1 MERNLGSLVDEA
13 ARAAPYE
20 FFKRIRTEKPVYRLP
35 GSDVYL
41 ITTHELIKTVVRD
54 IKTFS
59 NELPQGQTAH
69 HNSSSAADRVLQEKG
84 FGRRIKTIA
93 NHDPPGHYAF
103 RRLMSG
109 ILSPTIIQGMEARV
123 REDAQRLLDAIDTS
137 QPCDV
142 VEAVTLPLP
151 LLVISDLLG
160 VERSDFQTFKI
171 WAAASLYQNK
181 PPQTEEALVRDA
193 ELIAEMQH
201 YLVGVMNDRRKN
213 PRDDTVTRLVNA
225 KLNDERLLTEKEI
238 LSILELFILAGAE
251 TTTNAMGNSLIYFID
266 NPSAEQAVREA
277 SGRMAD
283 VVEELLRL
291 ESSVTGIWRSVTCD
305 TVLDG
310 VPITA
315 GSKLILA
322 YGPSNW
328 DEAIFDEPRQFVLDR
343 PNIKDHFAF
352 GSGIHVCL
360 GNSLARL
367 ELKVMLEQWFTTFS
381 KFKLAIDRSQIA
393 YQPFMTL
400 RGPTSLPLSL
410 ERH

>member
-13 ARAAPYE
+13 ARASPYE
-20 FFKRIRTEKPVYRLP
+20 FFKRIRTEQPVYRLP

-41 ITTHELIKTVVRD
+41 ISTHALIKRVTRD

-59 NELPQGQTAH
+59 NELPEGQTAH
-69 HNSSSAADRVLQEKG
+69 HNVSSAADKVLEEKG
-84 FGRRIKTIA
+84 FGRRVKTIA

-103 RRLMSG
+103 RRLMGG
-109 ILSPTIIQGMEARV
+109 ILSPAIIKGMEGRV
-123 REDAQRLLDAIDTS
+123 REDANHLLRAIDTS
-137 QPCDV
+137 QLCDV

-160 VERSDFQTFKI
+160 VDRSDFQTFKI

-181 PPQTEEALVRDA
+181 PPQSEEALVRDA

-201 YLVGVMNDRRKN
+201 YLVGVVNDRRKN

-225 KLNDERLLTEKEI
+225 RLNDERLLTQKEI

-251 TTTNAMGNSLIYFID
+251 TTTNAMGNALIYFID
-266 NPSAEQAVREA
+266 NPKAEIKAREA
-277 SGRMAD
+277 SDRMAD

-305 TVLDG
+305 TVLNG
-310 VPITA
+310 VPIAA

-328 DEAIFDEPRQFVLDR
+328 DETAFQEPRQFVLER
-343 PNIKDHFAF
+343 SNIKDHFAF
-352 GSGIHVCL
+352 GTGIHVCL
-360 GNSLARL
+360 GNSIARL
-367 ELKVMLEQWFTTFS
+367 ELRVMLEQWFATFNE
-381 KFKLAIDRSQIA
+381 FKLAIDRAQIA

-400 RGPTSLPLSL
+400 RGPTSLPLKL
-410 ERH
+410 NRH